1 MAKLTGNLRITTVP
15 ASAGN
20 KPYYEVAFVPYAGRL
35 ATKPVK
41 AGSYDDLVTILM
53 DLKLNEDDAM
63 RWAGKARSQGVV
75 LIASVERTDTLLREQ
90 GLLA

>member
-15 ASAGN
+15 ATAGAR
-20 KPYYEVAFVPYAGRL
+20 PYYEVLFVPYAGRL

-41 AGSYDDLVTILM
+41 AGNYDELVAVLM
-53 DLKLNEDDAM
+53 DLKLSEDDAM
-63 RWAGKARSQGVV
+63 RWAGKVRSQGVV
-75 LIASVERTDTLLREQ
+75 LIASVERTDTLLRER